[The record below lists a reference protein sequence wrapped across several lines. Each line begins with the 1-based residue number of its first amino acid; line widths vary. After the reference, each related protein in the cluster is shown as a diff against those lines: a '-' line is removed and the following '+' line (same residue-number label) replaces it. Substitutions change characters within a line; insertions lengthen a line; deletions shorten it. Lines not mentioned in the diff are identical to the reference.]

1 MLTAV
6 LFIFFIIIFSLY
18 QLYQSCSGRL
28 FYSENYVIIL
38 PSNPK
43 IMSKFCITVNLLKAP
58 SYTDLL
64 TMKHLSLGNTWN
76 TVIILSLKVIKI
88 SIFVILT
95 KVAEL

>member
-1 MLTAV
+1 M
-6 LFIFFIIIFSLY
+6 
-18 QLYQSCSGRL
+18 
-28 FYSENYVIIL
+28 L

-43 IMSKFCITVNLLKAP
+43 IMNTFCITVNLLKAP
-58 SYTDLL
+58 SYIDLL
-64 TMKHLSLGNTWN
+64 TMKHLSLGNTWY